1 MLNEAEMID
10 RAIAVLFAPGVD
22 SDLRPYA
29 LVDGIEKA
37 ATPSAAWQIFQ
48 RGWTC
53 CDAVSPRVIDDIM
66 KVLLATSARG
76 TDFLKGKDREFYDSL
91 PTKVTVYRGA
101 PRGSRGGIS
110 WTTDI
115 AIAREFAEGHRG
127 MYVPDGVIFERVI
140 KKSDILTVSMDRD
153 ESEII
158 LKPRWRSATVIE
170 LEGAA

>member
-1 MLNEAEMID
+1 MKLQRCGSAWQRRPSPWSRSESGISMALPSIASARGAPKMLNEAEMID

-66 KVLLATSARG
+66 KVLL
-76 TDFLKGKDREFYDSL
+76 DRKSTRLNFSHV
-91 PTKVTVYRGA
+91 K
-101 PRGSRGGIS
+101 IS
-110 WTTDI
+110 Y
-115 AIAREFAEGHRG
+115 AVF
-127 MYVPDGVIFERVI
+127 
-140 KKSDILTVSMDRD
+140 
-153 ESEII
+153 
-158 LKPRWRSATVIE
+158 
-170 LEGAA
+170 